1 MKVRGIRG
9 ATTIRENDAELMQR
23 ATVDLMQKLIAENG
37 LVPDNVAAV
46 FITVTLD
53 LNAAFP
59 AGAIRALPG
68 WELVPLMCSLEIDV
82 PGGLERCIRVMVL
95 YNTDKDQSEI
105 RHVYLNDA
113 RSLRPD
119 LAGGSDA

>member
-9 ATTIRENDAELMQR
+9 ATTVGANDAELMQR
-23 ATVDLMQKLIAENG
+23 ATAELMQRLIDENG
-37 LVPDNVAAV
+37 LVPDDVAGV
-46 FITVTLD
+46 FITVTQD

-59 AGAIRALPG
+59 ASAIRALPG
-68 WELVPLMCSLEIDV
+68 WELVPLMCSLEIAV

-95 YNTDKDQSEI
+95 ANTDKDQSEI

-113 RSLRPD
+113 RRLRPD
-119 LAGGSDA
+119 LAEPAT